1 MLISTLT
8 LSEWKDVKGN
18 LPKELPSNVS
28 RLIDPLT
35 DFHRA
40 RIRREYKEKYP
51 QRSNVRVKIY
61 VEGIANN
68 TVTYYVEVRYIT
80 EAGNTRFY
88 IEKRKAILTGD
99 GNIAEIIDGG
109 REEDYTVTG
118 HKGKNLKD
126 VQFVTVTKNGHN
138 VWRIGI
144 FPSGELAL
152 LDGVVKKTFSKIEI
166 NSVDENNAVSVVS
179 RVIFNDGTTLEIRS
193 KNRTND
199 LYRFI
204 LSKRIRPVLSTKRVA
219 VVETY
224 EPTTSDGIT
233 MKGYLTDKKI
243 RLFPGKSFTMDGEVV
258 IGEVYINSKNKIV
271 LVPLRVDYVHYE
283 GRGDYVRSIIAL
295 VIKNG
300 YGKIIEIKSR
310 GKLS

>member
-1 MLISTLT
+1 MLIKTLT
-8 LSEWKDVKGN
+8 LTEWRDTKDN
-18 LPKELPSNVS
+18 LPREIPQNVA
-28 RLIDPLT
+28 RIIDSLT
-35 DFHRA
+35 DFHRV
-40 RIRREYKEKYP
+40 RIRKEYKEKYP
-51 QRSNVRVKIY
+51 QRSNVRVKLY
-61 VEGIANN
+61 VESVTNN
-68 TVTYYVEVRYIT
+68 TITYYVEVRYVT

-88 IEKRKAILTGD
+88 IEKRSAVLTGD
-99 GNIAEIIDGG
+99 GIAEIIDGG
-109 REEDYTVTG
+109 REEDYTIAG

-126 VQFVTVTKNGHN
+126 VQFVTVTRNGHN

-152 LDGVVKKTFSKIEI
+152 IDGIVKKPLAKIEI
-166 NSVDENNAVSVVS
+166 DSIDEDNAVSIVS
-179 RVIFNDGTTLEIRS
+179 KITFKDGTTLEIRS

-204 LSKRIRPVLSTKRVA
+204 LSKRIKPALSVKRTA

-224 EPTTSDGIT
+224 EQVSSDGIT
-233 MKGYLTDKKI
+233 MKGYLTGKRVK
-243 RLFPGKSFTMDGEVV
+243 LFPGKSFTMAGEVV
-258 IGEVYINSKNKIV
+258 VGEVYINSKNKTV

-310 GKLS
+310 GRLS